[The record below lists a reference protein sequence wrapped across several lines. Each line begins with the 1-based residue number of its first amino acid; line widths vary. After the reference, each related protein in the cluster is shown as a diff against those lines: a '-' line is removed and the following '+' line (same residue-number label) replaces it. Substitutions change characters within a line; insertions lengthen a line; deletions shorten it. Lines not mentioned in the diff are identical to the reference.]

1 MSQSRHPT
9 RSTPAPALRRLLL
22 AGGATLC
29 MTGWAQ
35 AGTPAQA
42 AVTASAAAADESAG
56 VAMEEVIVTA
66 RRRDEDA
73 QTVPIALNAF
83 TGASL
88 EARRAYNVRDLQALA
103 PSLVVTVTNPR
114 NTSINIRG
122 LGNNV
127 SVYNDGLQPAVGVYI
142 DQVFYGRPGQTVF
155 DLADIGSVEVLRGPQ
170 GTLFGKD
177 TSAGAVVISTN
188 APRFTPEASADV
200 SVGNYDY
207 VQGHLVVGGPI
218 VADKVAGRLTLSQTQ
233 HGGYADN
240 VYAGTKT
247 QDYRDW
253 SLRGQLLFTPND
265 QFKLRLSADYGQQR
279 SSTASAVVAG
289 LLTSYTDGTAYPF
302 GYLQRL
308 AAVGVAPL
316 PIDPHARLVQPN
328 GLNNYWEEQGGVS
341 AVADLKLD
349 GFTVTSVT
357 AARTWNWSP
366 HNDGDGTP
374 ADAGVDFHQS
384 NQQTQ
389 FSQELRFATTGDR
402 KVDYVGG
409 AYFFWQDI
417 KATALN
423 AYGSQAANWFISP
436 AAAPPQVAAAALN
449 DYTIVSHSSPKTVS
463 YAVFAEGVWH
473 ATPKLDATLGLR
485 YTYEK
490 MTGYFRQTASG
501 QDLSGLT
508 AAQQAQAQALRA
520 RYGVANSF
528 EAETDK
534 GSVTGRASLSYKWTP
549 DLLTYATYSRGY
561 KAGGLNLSNINT
573 VGSQAVDPVVGPETI
588 DAYELGL
595 KSAWFDKRLTANLAL
610 FWTEDSNYQTTQVN
624 LVNGVSSLTNA
635 GKVRSRGVEV
645 DLQAQ
650 PIDDLS
656 LYASATYDDASYL
669 SYKNAPCPIEVRT
682 TGVCDLSGLRLPGPS
697 LWAVS
702 AGGEYRHDVAEIR
715 GARAQAYLG
724 ADYSYRSSF
733 YTTAAD
739 SIYSRIPAYG
749 LLNLRAGVR
758 AADGAWDV
766 QVWARNVGDSDYWQ
780 SLSAA
785 NTGAITGTLGDPRT
799 YGVTL
804 KARY

>member
-1 MSQSRHPT
+1 MFQSRTPP
-9 RSTPAPALRRLLL
+9 PAPALRRLLL
-22 AGGATLC
+22 AGGAICC
-29 MTGWAQ
+29 MTGA
-35 AGTPAQA
+35 AQA
-42 AVTASAAAADESAG
+42 ATPQLGAVTAAAAVDEAAG
-56 VAMEEVIVTA
+56 AAMEEVIVTA

-83 TGASL
+83 TGATL
-88 EARRAYNVRDLQALA
+88 EARRVYNVRDLQQLA

-114 NTSINIRG
+114 NTAINIRG
-122 LGNNV
+122 LGSNV

-142 DQVFYGRPGQTVF
+142 DQVYYGRPGQAVF
-155 DLADIGSVEVLRGPQ
+155 DLADLSSVEVLRGPQ

-177 TSAGAVVISTN
+177 TSAGAVVIATQQPS
-188 APRFTPEASADV
+188 FTPEASGDV
-200 SVGNYDY
+200 SVGDYNYF
-207 VQGHLVVGGPI
+207 QTHLVVGGPI
-218 VADKVAGRLTLSQTQ
+218 LDDKVAGRLSLSQTQ
-233 HGGYADN
+233 RGGYVDN

-253 SLRGQLLFTPND
+253 NIRGQLLFTPND
-265 QFKLRLSADYGQQR
+265 SFKLRLSADYGQQR
-279 SSTASAVVAG
+279 SSTASAVLTG
-289 LLTSYTDGTAYPF
+289 LLTTYTDGTAYPF

-308 AAVGVAPL
+308 TRVGQSAL
-316 PIDPHARLVQPN
+316 PIDPDARKVALD

-341 AVADLKLD
+341 AVADLTLP
-349 GFTVTSVT
+349 GATLTSIT
-357 AARTWNWSP
+357 SARTWNWSP

-374 ADAGVDFHQS
+374 AQAGVDFHQS

-389 FSQELRFATTGDR
+389 FSQELRVASRGDR
-402 KVDYVGG
+402 KVDYVAGG
-409 AYFFWQDI
+409 YFFWQDI
-417 KATALN
+417 KAEAINT
-423 AYGSQAANWFISP
+423 YGSQAANWFISP
-436 AAAPPQVAAAALN
+436 AAATAQVAAAALN
-449 DYTIVSHSSPKTVS
+449 NYNIVSHSEPKTVS
-463 YAVFAEGVWH
+463 GAVFAESVWH

-490 MTGYFRQTASG
+490 MTGYFRQTATG
-501 QDLSGLT
+501 ADLSGLT
-508 AAQQAQAQALRA
+508 AAQQTQALALRA

-528 EAETDK
+528 SAETDK
-534 GSVTGRASLSYKWTP
+534 GSVTGRASLSYKLTP
-549 DLLTYATYSRGY
+549 DVLTYATYSRGY

-573 VGSQAVDPVVGPETI
+573 VGALAANPIVAPETI

-624 LVNGVSSLTNA
+624 LINNVSSLTNA

-645 DLQAQ
+645 DLKAQ

-669 SYKNAPCPIEVRT
+669 SYKNAPCPIEVHT

-702 AGGEYRHDVAEIR
+702 AGGEYRHDAPEIR
-715 GARAQAYLG
+715 GTATQAYLG

-739 SIYSRIPAYG
+739 SIYSRIPGYG
-749 LLNLRAGVR
+749 LLNLRAGIR
-758 AADGAWDV
+758 AANGAWDV
-766 QVWARNVGDSDYWQ
+766 QVWARNVGDSDYYLA
-780 SLSAA
+780 LSAA

>member
-1 MSQSRHPT
+1 MSQSPPVPHSSVLKR
-9 RSTPAPALRRLLL
+9 ALL
-22 AGGATLC
+22 AGGALC
-29 MTGWAQ
+29 CMAGAAQ
-35 AGTPAQA
+35 AAGPQQA
-42 AVTASAAAADESAG
+42 AVTTVGAEAAAEIS
-56 VAMEEVIVTA
+56 MEEVIVTA

-73 QTVPIALNAF
+73 QSVPIALNAF
-83 TGASL
+83 SGASL
-88 EARRAYNVRDLQALA
+88 EARRAYNVRDLQQLA

-142 DQVFYGRPGQTVF
+142 DQVFYGRPGQAVF
-155 DLADIGSVEVLRGPQ
+155 DLTDISSVEVLRGPQ

-188 APRFTPEASADV
+188 PPTFTPEASGDV
-200 SVGNYDY
+200 SVGDHNYF
-207 VQGHLVVGGPI
+207 QSHLVVGGPI
-218 VADKVAGRLTLSQTQ
+218 LEDKVAGRLSLGQTQ
-233 HGGYADN
+233 RGGFVDN

-253 SLRGQLLFTPND
+253 SVRGQLLFTPTD
-265 QFKLRLSADYGQQR
+265 TFKLRLSADYGQQR
-279 SSTASAVVAG
+279 SSTAASVLTG
-289 LLTSYTDGTAYPF
+289 LLTNYTDGTAYPF

-308 AAVGVAPL
+308 SRVGVTPL
-316 PIDPHARLVQPN
+316 PIDPGARRVALD
-328 GLNNYWEEQGGVS
+328 GLANYWEEQGGITAIAD
-341 AVADLKLD
+341 AVLPGATL
-349 GFTVTSVT
+349 TSVSSF
-357 AARTWNWSP
+357 RTWNWSP

-374 ADAGVDFHQS
+374 ATAGVDFHQA

-389 FSQELRFATTGDR
+389 FSQEVRIASSGERRL
-402 KVDYVGG
+402 DYVAG

-417 KATALN
+417 KAAALN
-423 AYGSQAANWFISP
+423 AYGPDAANWFISP
-436 AAAPPQVAAAALN
+436 AAATPQVAAAALN
-449 DYTIVSHSSPKTVS
+449 NYVIASRSEPKTVS
-463 YAVFAEGVWH
+463 YAAFAEGVFH
-473 ATPKLDATLGLR
+473 ATPKLDVTLGLR

-501 QDLSGLT
+501 AGLSGLT
-508 AAQQAQAQALRA
+508 AAEQAQALTLRA
-520 RYGVANSF
+520 RYGAANSF
-528 EAETDK
+528 NAETDK

-573 VGSQAVDPVVGPETI
+573 VGSLAVSPVVGPETL

-595 KSAWFDKRLTANLAL
+595 KSAWFDRRLTANLAL
-610 FWTEDSNYQTTQVN
+610 FWTEDRNYQTTQVN
-624 LVNGVSSLTNA
+624 LVNNVSSLTNA

-656 LYASATYDDASYL
+656 LYASATYDDASYR
-669 SYKNAPCPIEVRT
+669 SYKNAPCAIEVHT

-702 AGGEYRHDVAEIR
+702 AGGEYRHDAPQIR
-715 GARAQAYLG
+715 GAATQAYLG

-749 LLNLRAGVR
+749 LLNLRAGIR
-758 AADGAWDV
+758 ARDGAWDL
-766 QVWARNVGDSDYWQ
+766 QAWARNVGDTDYFL